1 MADTEINDSTDL
13 SVADMMGQVEPAAV
27 SDFEAGKV
35 ELSVPRKYI
44 PVKKEPKKQ
53 PEAKP
58 KLPLG
63 KAVPVFRTETYVDDD
78 GIEHMMPPSYDKSK
92 MNLPQAKFKRPE
104 NMSMIRDDEVVAEQI
119 RQEEAQKAAQE
130 ETPDFIREWQ
140 NSSSDADNEVNDILD
155 DDGVVD
161 LAIEGEDEEPD
172 VSEKT
177 ENSLIKP
184 EDDILVS
191 GVDERDNQSEL
202 LSAEE
207 DAEFDMDQI
216 NKLLAEQSEAEP
228 KDEVLELGV
237 DDLLGDGEQRAEVE
251 EQHVIPKFEIDDV
264 ESETS
269 PASLPM
275 LEVEPVKEIT
285 EEKIPTI
292 EAEPVEE
299 VVPEVMPII
308 EAEPAV
314 EAEPIA
320 ESAPS
325 VTEEILQTSP
335 EEIVETPEPII
346 EAEPAVEAEPIAE
359 SAPSVTEE
367 ILQTSPEDIV
377 EEPEPTIE
385 AEPIKEVVAEEAI
398 IDEAKP
404 EEMPSVEAKNE
415 EPRTIE
421 LEPAAL
427 SALVEKIDDVPSVE
441 DSSSPQQQLEEASLF
456 VRQYSGHLDDSYF
469 VVSAKNLPEEFVGAP
484 SQNSIQI
491 NVGTSDYGWSVLF
504 ANGILM
510 GIADV
515 RMFQLKHGKLPATG
529 GMLMY
534 GTKKMKFSEVE
545 RIVLYQ
551 SPQYFS
557 YV

>member
-58 KLPLG
+58 KPPLG

-104 NMSMIRDDEVVAEQI
+104 NMSMIRDDEVVSEQI

-140 NSSSDADNEVNDILD
+140 NSSSDADSEVNDILD

-191 GVDERDNQSEL
+191 GVDESDNQSEL

-216 NKLLAEQSEAEP
+216 NKLLAEQAEAEP
-228 KDEVLELGV
+228 KDEVLDLNI

-299 VVPEVMPII
+299 VTPEVMPII
-308 EAEPAV
+308 EPEPAV
-314 EAEPIA
+314 EAEPITEA
-320 ESAPS
+320 APS
-325 VTEEILQTSP
+325 VTEDVSLPEP
-335 EEIVETPEPII
+335 EEIVEAPEPI
-346 EAEPAVEAEPIAE
+346 
-359 SAPSVTEE
+359 
-367 ILQTSPEDIV
+367 
-377 EEPEPTIE
+377 IE

-421 LEPAAL
+421 LEPAVA
-427 SALVEKIDDVPSVE
+427 SALVEKIEDVPLVE

-510 GIADV
+510 GISDV

-529 GMLMY
+529 GTLMY

>member
-1 MADTEINDSTDL
+1 MVDTEINDSAEL

-35 ELSVPRKYI
+35 ELSVPRKYV

-63 KAVPVFRTETYVDDD
+63 KAVPVFRTETYIDDD

-92 MNLPQAKFKRPE
+92 MNLPQAKFKRPD
-104 NMSMIRDDEVVAEQI
+104 NMSMIRDDDVVAEQI

-130 ETPDFIREWQ
+130 ETPDFIQEWR
-140 NSSSDADNEVNDILD
+140 NSASDTDNEVNDILD
-155 DDGVVD
+155 DDGAVD
-161 LAIEGEDEEPD
+161 LAIEGEDEEAD
-172 VSEKT
+172 VSEKM

-184 EDDILVS
+184 EDDLLIS
-191 GVDERDNQSEL
+191 GVDESDNQSEL
-202 LSAEE
+202 LSVEE

-228 KDEVLELGV
+228 KDEVLELNV
-237 DDLLGDGEQRAEVE
+237 DDLLGDGEQRADVE

-264 ESETS
+264 ESEAS

-275 LEVEPVKEIT
+275 LEVEPVKEVT
-285 EEKIPTI
+285 EEKI
-292 EAEPVEE
+292 
-299 VVPEVMPII
+299 PII

-314 EAEPIA
+314 EVEPIA
-320 ESAPS
+320 EVAPS
-325 VTEEILQTSP
+325 VTEEVLQLEP
-335 EEIVETPEPII
+335 EE
-346 EAEPAVEAEPIAE
+346 
-359 SAPSVTEE
+359 
-367 ILQTSPEDIV
+367 IV

-385 AEPIKEVVAEEAI
+385 AEPIKEVAAEETI
-398 IDEAKP
+398 INEVES
-404 EEMPSVEAKNE
+404 EEKSLIETENE

-421 LEPAAL
+421 LEPAAV
-427 SALVEKIDDVPSVE
+427 SALVEKIDDVSSAE
-441 DSSSPQQQLEEASLF
+441 DKFSPQQQLEEASLF

-510 GIADV
+510 GISDV

>member
-1 MADTEINDSTDL
+1 
-13 SVADMMGQVEPAAV
+13 
-27 SDFEAGKV
+27 
-35 ELSVPRKYI
+35 
-44 PVKKEPKKQ
+44 
-53 PEAKP
+53 
-58 KLPLG
+58 
-63 KAVPVFRTETYVDDD
+63 
-78 GIEHMMPPSYDKSK
+78 MMPPSYDKSK

-119 RQEEAQKAAQE
+119 RQEEAQKAEQE

-155 DDGVVD
+155 DDGIVD

-172 VSEKT
+172 VSEKM
-177 ENSLIKP
+177 EDSLIKP

-191 GVDERDNQSEL
+191 GVDESDNQSEL

-228 KDEVLELGV
+228 KDEVLELSV

-269 PASLPM
+269 PTSLPM

-299 VVPEVMPII
+299 VVPEEVPII
-308 EAEPAV
+308 K
-314 EAEPIA
+314 AEPIA
-320 ESAPS
+320 E
-325 VTEEILQTSP
+325 VVP
-335 EEIVETPEPII
+335 EEVPI
-346 EAEPAVEAEPIAE
+346 
-359 SAPSVTEE
+359 
-367 ILQTSPEDIV
+367 
-377 EEPEPTIE
+377 IE
-385 AEPIKEVVAEEAI
+385 AEPIKEVVVEETI
-398 IDEAKP
+398 IDETKSEEKP
-404 EEMPSVEAKNE
+404 LIEAENE

-421 LEPAAL
+421 LEPSAV
-427 SALVEKIDDVPSVE
+427 SALVEKIGDVPSVE
-441 DSSSPQQQLEEASLF
+441 DSSSSQQQLEEASLF